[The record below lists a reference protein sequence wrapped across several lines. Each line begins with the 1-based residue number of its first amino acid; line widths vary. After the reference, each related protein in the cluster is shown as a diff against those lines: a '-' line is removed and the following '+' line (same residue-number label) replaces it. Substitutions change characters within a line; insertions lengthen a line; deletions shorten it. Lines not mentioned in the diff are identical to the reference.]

1 MTDHRQ
7 MKYPVV
13 EQVPI
18 VQQQQP
24 SHPPIPPQTMSQPP
38 MQNPVTSGP
47 PTTGPVGQVQPQ
59 PPMPPKGVNR
69 KKKKKE
75 EEVID
80 IDLDQ
85 IKDEGVR
92 EIFKDLLQKIENK
105 QKDIQGLST
114 LKMLFVTEG
123 KESFDK
129 SDMEVLDAYM
139 QKEEAKL
146 LAYEQKLRLRVKL
159 YDKTIL
165 RLYNILRVRK
175 EILNKADE
183 QSAVLERNPKLLDEF
198 VEKQRQLEEI
208 LEETKTKLKIGIDS
222 DDEDGGKGR
231 RRHWADDDSE
241 IE

>member
-1 MTDHRQ
+1 MADHRQ
-7 MKYPVV
+7 IKYPVV

-18 VQQQQP
+18 VQHQQ
-24 SHPPIPPQTMSQPP
+24 SHPTVTPQTMSQPP
-38 MQNPVTSGP
+38 MQNQGASVP
-47 PTTGPVGQVQPQ
+47 PTQMQGGTH
-59 PPMPPKGVNR
+59 MPSKDIKR

-80 IDLDQ
+80 IDLDK

-105 QKDIQGLST
+105 QRDIQGLST
-114 LKMLFVTEG
+114 LKMLFLTEG

-129 SDMEVLDAYM
+129 SDMEVLDSYM

-175 EILNKADE
+175 EILNKADAE
-183 QSAVLERNPKLLDEF
+183 SAVLERNPKLLDEF

-231 RRHWADDDSE
+231 RHWADDDSE